1 MAKNYKF
8 YQYDYKERWI
18 SYWHQIDEI
27 LKLEPEEILEIGVAD
42 KVVSDYLRKQGVAVK
57 TLDING
63 ELNPDF
69 TASVLKMPL
78 PGNSFPV
85 VLCAEVLE
93 HLPFSDFEK
102 ALSEIKRV
110 SKRFVVLTLPHFG
123 PAIKFC
129 LKLPFVKEKRFAF
142 KLPFL
147 KKHQSKEHCWEIGKK
162 GYSAGKIRR
171 IIKNHFRIKNE
182 FVPFENQYHHF
193 FILEKYVRD

>member
-1 MAKNYKF
+1 MAKNYNF

-27 LKLEPEEILEIGVAD
+27 LKLKPEEILEIGVAD

-78 PGNSFPV
+78 PDDSFPV

-102 ALSEIKRV
+102 ALLEIKRV
-110 SKRFVVLTLPHFG
+110 SKGFVVLTLPHFG
-123 PAIKFC
+123 PAIKFSF
-129 LKLPFVKEKRFAF
+129 KTPFVKEKRFAF

-162 GYSAGKIRR
+162 GYSIGKIRR
-171 IIKNHFRIKNE
+171 IIKKHFKIKNE